1 MEKNQLMYRNKSL
14 HSPRTPRHPL
24 YQRLLS
30 TEERWEGRGARGGG
44 GGEIRGAR
52 KSAAGVVYG
61 TRRRKDGN
69 TGREEEEAC
78 DRVRQE
84 ERER

>member
-1 MEKNQLMYRNKSL
+1 MGGKKS
-14 HSPRTPRHPL
+14 
-24 YQRLLS
+24 
-30 TEERWEGRGARGGG
+30 EGWR

>member
-30 TEERWEGRGARGGG
+30 TEERWEGRGARGG